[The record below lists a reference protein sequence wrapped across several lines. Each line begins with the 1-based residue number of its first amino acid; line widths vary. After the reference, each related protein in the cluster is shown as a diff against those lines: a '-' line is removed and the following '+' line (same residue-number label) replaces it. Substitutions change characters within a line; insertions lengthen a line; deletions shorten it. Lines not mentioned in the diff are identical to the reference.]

1 MVRKIQEQTLTFLSS
16 QALLLIFIFRINLI
30 IEKCKVSF
38 SQGKKVIHVGDCLQ
52 SRGSSNTSINSNA
65 SNGWDSESLRLKRWK
80 CQSVVNIYGEC
91 IYEFSRNTIV
101 GECAYF
107 CLLFRRSL
115 NLKPK
120 MLLTPLIA
128 WCSGASAAGG
138 SRASP
143 RAPAS
148 AWRTRPPD
156 PAVSGAAASMQTIFY
171 ENMSPI

>member
-65 SNGWDSESLRLKRWK
+65 SNGWDSETQRLKRWK
-80 CQSVVNIYGEC
+80 CQSEVNIYGGGV
-91 IYEFSRNTIV
+91 YEFSRNT
-101 GECAYF
+101 
-107 CLLFRRSL
+107 
-115 NLKPK
+115 KPK

-128 WCSGASAAGG
+128 RCSGASAAAG

-156 PAVSGAAASMQTIFY
+156 PAVSGAAASMQLAA
-171 ENMSPI
+171 